1 MFEKY
6 VESPVDCKIFLKY
19 ESSTGKEIKEI
30 LLTQALSY
38 RITENKKPVYGFN
51 RNRFSQVIKGKRLI
65 EGVIVLKKSI
75 FNEIGDLISLALDE
89 KDQERVELTAQKIA
103 YLNTAINDN
112 TLKSLVSEYAKEA
125 SIYYQNQIDQL
136 SKSQKYNIFN
146 TMPEGTQL
154 IVAFG
159 SLVNSNEFKQEYTNI
174 IKKGENNYGAELEKL
189 IKRDSELVIE
199 DINFTEKTGEI
210 NISKSDVDEVYK
222 FFGSLDGWLE

>member
-19 ESSTGKEIKEI
+19 ESATGKEIKEI

-89 KDQERVELTAQKIA
+89 SVQERIALTSQKIE
-103 YLNTAINDN
+103 YLKTALNDN

-125 SIYYQNQIDQL
+125 SVYYQDQL
-136 SKSQKYNIFN
+136 EKKKGKSDYNIFN

-159 SLVNSNEFKQEYTNI
+159 SLINSKEFKQEYTKI
-174 IKKGENNYGAELEKL
+174 IKSGENNYGAELEAL
-189 IKRDSELVIE
+189 IKKDSELVVE

-222 FFGSLDGWLE
+222 FFGSLEEWVE